1 MSVRRRSAILGM
13 SFGYASLMISLA
25 RNILFI
31 PIYLH
36 NIPMV
41 EFGAWL
47 ATGGALALLLI
58 NDFGLSGVVIQKIS
72 SSFGAGD
79 LETIGSLAGSAIVI
93 GTFMALTLTGI
104 SLALLPFLPGLQS
117 LSELQRH
124 TVVNC
129 FLIAVAAN
137 ALGLVGATVMS
148 IVRSL
153 QRAVPAG
160 SVVLVADL
168 MNVTVTLVGLY
179 RGNGLYSIALGMLAR
194 SIILVLGGAGA
205 VAIVCSRIVPV
216 SIVVKWRAV
225 GELLGDSSR
234 FFLTSIAMKMQSQAT
249 IVFVSAI
256 LGPSSAGVYAL
267 TIRAH
272 ETVMMLIGQINSAL
286 MPSVTHLFGSGDIT
300 RFRAV
305 LLRLLLA
312 LSLVT
317 AFALTTTVI
326 LNRGFLHL
334 WLVNQNFV
342 GQDVSIL
349 MAIALFFSSLG
360 YVAYDALVSQG
371 KFKYVSRVLLMSS
384 LLQVLL
390 LGCLLRFGM
399 WLAPAATL
407 ITALIWGSLF
417 WRTVREGI
425 DLTAAE
431 ARGLLAEVAR
441 IVGFSVVT
449 ATAFNVFYPTAV
461 SWRGLIAEGLLC
473 MTVLIV
479 GYLLFSATFLKIIR
493 EEIGMTLNAFRP
505 NREY

>member
-1 MSVRRRSAILGM
+1 
-13 SFGYASLMISLA
+13 
-25 RNILFI
+25 
-31 PIYLH
+31 
-36 NIPMV
+36 
-41 EFGAWL
+41 
-47 ATGGALALLLI
+47 
-58 NDFGLSGVVIQKIS
+58 
-72 SSFGAGD
+72 
-79 LETIGSLAGSAIVI
+79 
-93 GTFMALTLTGI
+93 
-104 SLALLPFLPGLQS
+104 
-117 LSELQRH
+117 
-124 TVVNC
+124 
-129 FLIAVAAN
+129 
-137 ALGLVGATVMS
+137 
-148 IVRSL
+148 
-153 QRAVPAG
+153 
-160 SVVLVADL
+160 
-168 MNVTVTLVGLY
+168 
-179 RGNGLYSIALGMLAR
+179 
-194 SIILVLGGAGA
+194 
-205 VAIVCSRIVPV
+205 
-216 SIVVKWRAV
+216 
-225 GELLGDSSR
+225 LLGDSSR
-234 FFLTSIAMKMQSQAT
+234 FFLTSIALKMQSQAT

-256 LGPSSAGVYAL
+256 LGPGSAGIYGL

-286 MPSVTHLFGSGDIT
+286 IPSVTHLFGSGDIA

-326 LNRGFLHL
+326 LNPGFLHL

-390 LGCLLRFGM
+390 LGCFLRFGM

-407 ITALIWGSLF
+407 ITALIWGLLF
-417 WRTVREGI
+417 WKTVSAGI
-425 DLTAAE
+425 DLTAVE

-441 IVGFSVVT
+441 IVGFSTIT
-449 ATAFNVFYPTAV
+449 AVAFGLFYPTAA
-461 SWRGLIAEGLLC
+461 SWRGLIAEGVLC

>member
-1 MSVRRRSAILGM
+1 MSVRRRSAILSM
-13 SFGYASLMISLA
+13 SFGYASLLISLA

-36 NIPMV
+36 NIPMI

-72 SSFGAGD
+72 SSVGAGD
-79 LETIGSLAGSAIVI
+79 LGTIGSLAGSAIVI

-104 SLALLPFLPGLQS
+104 SLTLLPFLPGLQS

-137 ALGLVGATVMS
+137 ALGLVGATLMS
-148 IVRSL
+148 IIRSL

-160 SVVLVADL
+160 SIVLVADL
-168 MNVTVTLVGLY
+168 SNVTVTLVGLF
-179 RGNGLYSIALGMLAR
+179 RGNGLYSIALGMFAR

-216 SIVVKWRAV
+216 SIVVRWGAV

-272 ETVMMLIGQINSAL
+272 ETVMMLIAQINSAL
-286 MPSVTHLFGSGDIT
+286 IPSVTHLFGSGDSA

-312 LSLVT
+312 LALVT
-317 AFALTTTVI
+317 AFTLTTTVI
-326 LNRGFLHL
+326 LNRGFL
-334 WLVNQNFV
+334 
-342 GQDVSIL
+342 
-349 MAIALFFSSLG
+349 
-360 YVAYDALVSQG
+360 
-371 KFKYVSRVLLMSS
+371 
-384 LLQVLL
+384 
-390 LGCLLRFGM
+390 
-399 WLAPAATL
+399 
-407 ITALIWGSLF
+407 
-417 WRTVREGI
+417 
-425 DLTAAE
+425 
-431 ARGLLAEVAR
+431 
-441 IVGFSVVT
+441 
-449 ATAFNVFYPTAV
+449 
-461 SWRGLIAEGLLC
+461 
-473 MTVLIV
+473 
-479 GYLLFSATFLKIIR
+479 
-493 EEIGMTLNAFRP
+493 
-505 NREY
+505 